1 MARAEWRQSQVDPRV
16 RGGDLANRRGK
27 TRPSGRSPR
36 ARGRPIC
43 KSSASS
49 ISRSIPACAG
59 ETLCRLLSPQQCW
72 VDPRVRGGDTSAYAR
87 DPHLAGRSPRARGRL
102 AALAAAYPG
111 VGSIPAC
118 AGETAPIWFTP
129 CKLKVDPRVR
139 GGDASAYGHAAFSM
153 GRSPRARGRRSN
165 QRRPTSGV
173 GSIPACA
180 GETFVVTNT
189 AADPEVDPRVR
200 GGDRNSPPPQATV
213 QGRSPRARGRRSHH
227 PS

>member
-1 MARAEWRQSQVDPRV
+1 M
-16 RGGDLANRRGK
+16 RGGDDFQEA
-27 TRPSGRSPR
+27 TPRPGSGRSPR
-36 ARGRPIC
+36 ARGRRKWHEPNGG
-43 KSSASS
+43 KA
-49 ISRSIPACAG
+49 RSIPACAG
-59 ETLCRLLSPQQCW
+59 ETWQTAGAKRAHR
-72 VDPRVRGGDTSAYAR
+72 VDPRVRGGDPSAKAAPRRY
-87 DPHLAGRSPRARGRL
+87 PGRSPRARGRPY
-102 AALAAAYPG
+102 AGCCPRSNA
-111 VGSIPAC
+111 GSIPAC
-118 AGETAPIWFTP
+118 AGETPVHTP
-129 CKLKVDPRVR
+129 GIRTWQVDPRVR